1 MLIINVIASVYGI
14 SQIDD
19 SDQSLPERPA
29 TFLYHGFRALSQRPY
44 IPSLTEHNSVLHEQ
58 ALPGMFVVLVRT
70 TACRDARHRLLMT
83 LEQET
88 FIAIFSLLHILF
100 L

>member
-1 MLIINVIASVYGI
+1 MLIINVIASAYGI

-44 IPSLTEHNSVLHEQ
+44 IPSLTEHNSVLH
-58 ALPGMFVVLVRT
+58 
-70 TACRDARHRLLMT
+70 
-83 LEQET
+83 
-88 FIAIFSLLHILF
+88 
-100 L
+100 